1 MGLLSILVWI
11 FYGLVVGLLAKAL
24 HPGDDPVGF
33 LPTVGIG
40 IAGSYVGG
48 LINFALGKGEAFSSS
63 GIIMGIIGG
72 VLFLA
77 VWRWWKLRSQQKSF
91 WTGKRFK

>member
-1 MGLLSILVWI
+1 MFYLLSWL
-11 FYGLVVGLLAKAL
+11 FFGLIVGLIAKWI

-48 LINFALGKGEAFSSS
+48 IIEWVLGYGTSFFSSS
-63 GIIMGIIGG
+63 GWMFSIIGG
-72 VLFLA
+72 VLFCWAYRQYRL
-77 VWRWWKLRSQQKSF
+77 SQNKEDQEVNDEV
-91 WTGKRFK
+91 